1 MARIQIPQFKFLSRN
16 IAQGVWE
23 TIIEANM
30 EGEITIFDSQKY
42 SKKVL
47 GRMNALLPKKK
58 EFKED
63 EVRKTWKSYVKFPG
77 VLMMKEL
84 TDKNTKFLTVMRE
97 ISFWRCDTHAQFSWI
112 RCWWV
117 WGYSMFSRN
126 IQAVY
131 LKLLVGFW
139 DLFHAVNPAG
149 ILNLEDLCMLCSNS
163 VNSRVIIHRIQESST
178 SID

>member
-1 MARIQIPQFKFLSRN
+1 MAKIQILQFKFLSQN
-16 IAQGVWE
+16 IVQGVWE
-23 TIIEANM
+23 SIITANM

-42 SKKVL
+42 SKKVQ
-47 GRMNALLPKKK
+47 GWMNALLPKRK

-63 EVRKTWKSYVKFPG
+63 EVRKAWKSYVKFSG

-84 TDKNTKFLTVMRE
+84 TDKNTKFLPVIHQ
-97 ISFWRCDTHAQFSWI
+97 ISFWRCDIHAQFSWV
-112 RCWWV
+112 RCWSV
-117 WGYSMFSRN
+117 WEYSMFSRN

-131 LKLLVGFW
+131 LKLLVGFR
-139 DLFHAVNPAG
+139 DLFHALNPAG

>member
-1 MARIQIPQFKFLSRN
+1 
-16 IAQGVWE
+16 
-23 TIIEANM
+23 M

-97 ISFWRCDTHAQFSWI
+97 ISF
-112 RCWWV
+112 
-117 WGYSMFSRN
+117 
-126 IQAVY
+126 
-131 LKLLVGFW
+131 
-139 DLFHAVNPAG
+139 
-149 ILNLEDLCMLCSNS
+149 
-163 VNSRVIIHRIQESST
+163 
-178 SID
+178 